1 MDGVLEF
8 VKEVVGTIGAALVI
22 ALLGYA
28 LAWAKAQLARLQN
41 DRLRELVGKLVQ
53 AAEQKLGAGG
63 GKAKYAWVAARLRER
78 GIIVDPADIE
88 AEVYW
93 ISRAL
98 DRALP
103 GPAVAAPEPDNY
115 EPTEDGV

>member
-1 MDGVLEF
+1 MEF
-8 VKEVVGTIGAALVI
+8 LQRLWEAVEPAALTVASALII

-53 AAEQKLGAGG
+53 AAEQKLGADQ
-63 GKAKYAWVAARLRER
+63 GKAKYRWVARELAER
-78 GIIVDPADIE
+78 GILVDPADIE

-93 ISRAL
+93 LNQHMPRVMGLTPL
-98 DRALP
+98 DP
-103 GPAVAAPEPDNY
+103 GPKEAA
-115 EPTEDGV
+115 